1 MSSAWACV
9 PVRGAACPAACDLQ
23 SVRVR
28 WGAGVSTGGV
38 YSRRPAPPGQS
49 RHHRKNKK
57 DPPRLHKP
65 KPIQLCKSPKIPKN
79 TKKPPFGV
87 LDVVYLNEG
96 KGHCKMAKLIKC
108 KHCGARIAVT
118 AKTCPQCGG
127 ENTPPKPVYQRFWF
141 KVIAVMFVLA
151 FIMDLVSPRD
161 KTDTAASSESEKS
174 PSSVA
179 SSVKAESENPFV
191 TSEETIKRDGSFV
204 LVDEVLG
211 DYGKEETNKSG
222 YKYIWYMVPAGTYQV
237 ENRNKEATVFVVSD
251 ANSDDVS
258 NVLKFE
264 KAGERQNVTVKDGYH
279 IELSISTE
287 ILLTPVK

>member
-1 MSSAWACV
+1 
-9 PVRGAACPAACDLQ
+9 
-23 SVRVR
+23 
-28 WGAGVSTGGV
+28 
-38 YSRRPAPPGQS
+38 
-49 RHHRKNKK
+49 
-57 DPPRLHKP
+57 
-65 KPIQLCKSPKIPKN
+65 
-79 TKKPPFGV
+79 
-87 LDVVYLNEG
+87 
-96 KGHCKMAKLIKC
+96 MAKLVKC

-141 KVIAVMFVLA
+141 KVIAIMFVLA

-161 KTDTAASSESEKS
+161 KTDISASSESEK
-174 PSSVA
+174 PTSSVA
-179 SSVKAESENPFV
+179 SSVKTESEKPSV
-191 TSEETIKRDGSFV
+191 TSEEAVKENGSIV

-222 YKYIWYMVPAGTYQV
+222 YKYIWYMVPTGTYEV
-237 ENRNKEATVFVVSD
+237 ENQNKEATVFVVSD

-258 NVLKFE
+258 DVLKFE
-264 KAGERQNVTVKDGYH
+264 KAGEKQNVTIKDGYH